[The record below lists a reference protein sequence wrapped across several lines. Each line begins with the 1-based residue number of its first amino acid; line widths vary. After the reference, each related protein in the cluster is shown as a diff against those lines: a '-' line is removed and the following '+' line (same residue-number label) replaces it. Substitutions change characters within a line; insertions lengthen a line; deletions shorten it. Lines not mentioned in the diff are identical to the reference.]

1 MVFIDLHI
9 ENPDSVNNVNME
21 ENFFGQTVTVN
32 EQAGNIYFLQLLY
45 GLPFLNADNI
55 PINANSIELYMN
67 FSSNDY
73 FFNPGNQNITPVLR
87 VYIID

>member
-1 MVFIDLHI
+1 MNMKIFLDNIFKKKKYNKDKRMVFIDLHI

-55 PINANSIELYMN
+55 PINANTVDCI
-67 FSSNDY
+67 
-73 FFNPGNQNITPVLR
+73 
-87 VYIID
+87 